1 MVLVH
6 VMLIMSR
13 LALVYVNQYVV
24 LENIE
29 TILVRTVEP
38 LYVKITTMEMEIH

>member
-13 LALVYVNQYVV
+13 LALVYVYQYVV

>member
-13 LALVYVNQYVV
+13 LALVYAYQYVV